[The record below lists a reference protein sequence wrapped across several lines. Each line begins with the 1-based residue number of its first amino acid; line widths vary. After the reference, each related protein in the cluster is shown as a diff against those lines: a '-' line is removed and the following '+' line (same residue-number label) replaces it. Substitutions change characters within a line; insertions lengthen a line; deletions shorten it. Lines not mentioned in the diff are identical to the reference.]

1 MSKPLYSAEPVDA
14 EVFQDHFDRIYT
26 RTARIYDITVKL
38 LPFWKAWLRQ
48 AVPHIRGS
56 RVLEVSFGT
65 GYLLTQ
71 YAGRFETHGIDLNA
85 RLVSVAL
92 ANLRRLGLTAT
103 LLRGNVE
110 HLPYWDG
117 YFDTVVNTMAF
128 SGYPRG
134 ARAMA
139 EMRRVLRPGGRL
151 LLIDVNY
158 PEDRNWVGVCMTRLW
173 QRGGDI
179 IRDMDSVLTA
189 HGFEYEEREIGG
201 FGSVHMYLCHR
212 N

>member
-1 MSKPLYSAEPVDA
+1 MH
-14 EVFQDHFDRIYT
+14 Q
-26 RTARIYDITVKL
+26 
-38 LPFWKAWLRQ
+38 
-48 AVPHIRGS
+48 
-56 RVLEVSFGT
+56 
-65 GYLLTQ
+65 
-71 YAGRFETHGIDLNA
+71 
-85 RLVSVAL
+85 
-92 ANLRRLGLTAT
+92 RRLEAT

-110 HLPYWDG
+110 HLPYCDG
-117 YFDTVVNTMAF
+117 YFDTVLNTMAF

-173 QRGGDI
+173 QRGGDL

>member
-14 EVFQDHFDRIYT
+14 KVFQDHFDRIYT
-26 RTARIYDITVKL
+26 RTAQIYDIAVKL

-65 GYLLTQ
+65 GYL
-71 YAGRFETHGIDLNA
+71 FETHGIDLNA
-85 RLVSVAL
+85 RLVSVAR
-92 ANLRRLGLTAT
+92 ANLRSEGLTAT

-110 HLPYWDG
+110 HLPYGDG

-128 SGYPRG
+128 SGYARG

-158 PEDRNWVGVCMTRLW
+158 PEDRNWVGLGMTRLW

>member
-26 RTARIYDITVKL
+26 RTARVYDIAVKL

-48 AVPHIRGS
+48 AVRHIRGS

-71 YAGRFETHGIDLNA
+71 YAGRFEIHGIDLNA

-92 ANLRRLGLTAT
+92 ANLRSKGLKAT

-158 PEDRNWVGVCMTRLW
+158 PEDGNWVGVCMTRLW

-201 FGSVHMYLCHR
+201 FGSVHMYLCQR